1 MTDYSKLND
10 YELINMAQEY
20 NEEAKNILY
29 KKYKPL
35 MIKKSKKIYQYLKNK
50 GIELSDLIQECTIG
64 FEEAIESFNQKD
76 DVTFY
81 TFANICMDR
90 QLMSEATKLNRDKHK
105 LLNEAIPLE
114 TLDEDENT
122 NNLID
127 FLQNETNNPEL
138 DLLYNEGY
146 QELYKSIISNLTPLE
161 SKVLSLK
168 MDNYTYKE
176 IANILEITEKSVDNS
191 IQRIR
196 AKVEKIIMD
205 KKSN

>member
-1 MTDYSKLND
+1 MTDYSNFND
-10 YELINMAQEY
+10 YELVSMAQEY
-20 NEEAKNILY
+20 NEEAITILH

-35 MIKKSKKIYQYLKNK
+35 ITKKSKKIYQYLQNK

-64 FEEAIESFNQKD
+64 FEEAIKNFNPHD

-90 QLMSEATKLNRDKHK
+90 QLMSETIKLNRDKHK

-114 TLDEDENT
+114 TIDEDENT

-138 DLLYNEGY
+138 DLLYNEDY
-146 QELYKSIISNLTPLE
+146 RDLYKSIISILTPLE
-161 SKVLSLK
+161 NKVLALK

-176 IANILEITEKSVDNS
+176 IANTLEISEKSVDNS

-196 AKVEKIIMD
+196 AKVEKIITYRN
-205 KKSN
+205 S